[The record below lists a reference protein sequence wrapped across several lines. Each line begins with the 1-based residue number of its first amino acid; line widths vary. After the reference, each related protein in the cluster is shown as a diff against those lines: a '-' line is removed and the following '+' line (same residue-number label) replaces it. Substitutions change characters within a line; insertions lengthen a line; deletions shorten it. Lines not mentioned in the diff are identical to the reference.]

1 MSGKLKPNSVS
12 LSRKKKLASKT
23 ATASGSVMR
32 KKNANSSSK
41 NSSQGKKGGEKENV
55 GADVDDEI
63 DISNLDGA
71 STTPITGSPYN
82 SLGGMG
88 MGGFGMGMMGGMNP
102 MMMGMYGG
110 GMGMYGMGNQWVMSL
125 NQFLFGIQS
134 VVFSLGQ
141 AMQIVGMNAQQLKHM
156 YESVKGMVE
165 NAICKLNNM
174 SLIEET
180 FGVNGD
186 EARRWMLGNEED
198 EHQRPLTQ
206 HEIIR
211 RRRIA
216 AIRWSM
222 TLGVSYLLYK
232 SIRKLIRAL
241 LYGRSG
247 CHRRNLPAHQQY
259 QNFNG
264 GGYGINRFSGYGN
277 GYGSG
282 FGRHGFSQHHSQ
294 YGGAHSGY
302 Y

>member
-110 GMGMYGMGNQWVMSL
+110 AWEC
-125 NQFLFGIQS
+125 
-134 VVFSLGQ
+134 Q

-174 SLIEET
+174 SLMEET

>member
-1 MSGKLKPNSVS
+1 MSGKLKPNTVS
-12 LSRKKKLASKT
+12 LSRRSKSAKT

-32 KKNANSSSK
+32 KKNAKPSTK
-41 NSSQGKKGGEKENV
+41 NSSKGKKGGEKENG

-63 DISNLDGA
+63 DTSNLEGA
-71 STTPITGSPYN
+71 STTPITGSSYN

-88 MGGFGMGMMGGMNP
+88 MGGLGMGMMGMNP

-165 NAICKLNNM
+165 SAICKLNNM
-174 SLIEET
+174 SVIEET

-206 HEIIR
+206 NQIIR
-211 RRRIA
+211 RRRLA

-222 TLGVSYLLYK
+222 TLGISYLLYK
-232 SIRKLIRAL
+232 SIRKLIRAI

-247 CHRRNLPAHQQY
+247 GHQRNLPAHQQY
-259 QNFNG
+259 QDYNG
-264 GGYGINRFSGYGN
+264 GGYGYGMNRYS

-282 FGRHGFSQHHSQ
+282 SGYGRHGFSQHSQ
-294 YGGAHSGY
+294 YGGAYGGY